1 MQHLI
6 AVSVALDRFNTR
18 VGKLAAWLLL
28 PLVAVIIVDVITRK
42 FSLLTIAKDWLIDR
56 GDTATADFIG
66 TYLTSTKF
74 QELEWHLHAALF
86 LLCLGFAYVR
96 NGHVRIELVR
106 ERFSA
111 DVKAWLELAGCAFF
125 LLPYAAL
132 VLYFSYDFALRS
144 YNMGEVSS
152 SLTGLSHRW
161 IIKSFV
167 PISMVLVLLAGAS
180 VAIRNVVF
188 LFGTPELRDRARAMA
203 PELHVPGEGMKEAA
217 EKQMAETT
225 GEETDPGGDP
235 PPPSPDTPEGERT

>member
-18 VGKLAAWLLL
+18 VGKLAAWLLI

-42 FSLLTIAKDWLIDR
+42 FSLLTIAKDWLIAR

-86 LLCLGFAYVR
+86 LLCLGFGYVR

-106 ERFSA
+106 ERFSTE
-111 DVKAWLELAGCAFF
+111 VKAWLELVGCTIF

-132 VLYFSYDFALRS
+132 VLYFSFDFALRS

-161 IIKSFV
+161 VIKSFV
-167 PISMVLVLLAGAS
+167 PIGMVLVLLAGAS
-180 VAIRNVVF
+180 VALRNAVF
-188 LFGTPELRDRARAMA
+188 LFGPPELRDQAQAMA
-203 PELHVPGEGMKEAA
+203 PELHVAGADMKAMA
-217 EKQMAETT
+217 EKQMVEIT
-225 GEETDPGGDP
+225 GEETDPGGDA
-235 PPPSPDTPEGERT
+235 PPPSPDPPEGERT

>member
-18 VGKLAAWLLL
+18 VGKLAAWLLI

-42 FSLLTIAKDWLIDR
+42 FSLLTLAKDWLIAH
-56 GDTATADFIG
+56 GNPAGAEFIQ

-86 LLCLGFAYVR
+86 LLCLGFGYVR

-111 DVKAWLELAGCAFF
+111 EVKAWLELVGCIIF

-144 YNMGEVSS
+144 YNMNEVSS
-152 SLTGLSHRW
+152 ALTGLSHRW

-167 PISMVLVLLAGAS
+167 PIGMVLLLLAGAS
-180 VAIRNVVF
+180 VALRNAVF
-188 LFGTPELRDRARAMA
+188 LFGPPEMRDQVRAVSPELRIAAAELRAMA
-203 PELHVPGEGMKEAA
+203 QKEVEAITA
-217 EKQMAETT
+217 DEA
-225 GEETDPGGDP
+225 DPGGDA
-235 PPPSPDTPEGERT
+235 PPPSPDAPEGERT